1 MKRSACQEGS
11 SHINCLVKEQSSAF
25 AAWSSLWENRE
36 ECAILESIAS
46 RLWLFWLGPHFTQG
60 GKQLCS
66 FPHSHLLIT
75 LDPDLFETAG
85 PTAPSVVDQSS
96 RGTSSAPF
104 P

>member
-1 MKRSACQEGS
+1 MAWMIR
-11 SHINCLVKEQSSAF
+11 ITN
-25 AAWSSLWENRE
+25 AAGPTP
-36 ECAILESIAS
+36 
-46 RLWLFWLGPHFTQG
+46 WLPADTIRVYDRTQG

-75 LDPDLFETAG
+75 LDPDLLETAG